1 MAMPPAFF
9 YLCAS
14 YAVLLVCFMGFG
26 ELLLWRKP
34 SPDEQAQQDN
44 IGRLIRTSYDDLG
57 SMTFAEKSVMSW
69 FGVLVLLWATRDL
82 GFVRGWGDLLFAPD
96 HAKMLTESV
105 SGIVVVYVM
114 FLWPKYG
121 FGDEQRSRR
130 PLKANENDRIL
141 TWPIITEKLSWS
153 IIILV
158 GCGFCISEGVT
169 ASGLSKMVEGF
180 VRGMHDVNPLIVQ
193 AILMAVVV
201 AMTNFMSNSGTAN
214 IFVPLAMDAAKGLN
228 WHPYRLG
235 LLAAIGPSLAFMLP
249 MATPSNALV
258 YDTGYI
264 SFFEL
269 FYTGAL
275 VNVFCIAVTIFS
287 VNTWAYWVLNMKV
300 DVWGMAPT
308 NATMT
313 LLNAYHKARIAK
325 FLKSYWIIIGPIL
338 FSPLLFFGKP
348 LQCVWC
354 ICLIASYWIAGVG
367 PLGVTCLLPV
377 FLFPFFGFT
386 SAQKVVSF
394 FFKDT
399 SVMLFITLGMGIVVE
414 EVNLHRRIALKML
427 CWVQL
432 ELDNNFNKFS
442 QSGKAAVSSPE
453 TSSRKSSN
461 KSQKKSSS
469 QKPSSSKKQSS
480 ARKPGG
486 AEQPTTTTIETN
498 AFATDAQ
505 KSQERLDK
513 AEIVRKNLAALLQL
527 VAAFSGFRKAM
538 ILACSHASLIGGTAI
553 ITSTGPNLI
562 FKGELETRSHSQD
575 NHPPFF
581 PIELHVSYFQWA
593 AMAIPPA
600 FLYLVASYA
609 VLIVCFCGCGE
620 LLLWRKPGAEEH
632 RQQLNIRAIIHNSYE
647 DLGPMTFAETS
658 VMSWFGVLVLLWAT
672 RDLGFIP
679 GWGDLIFEPTHAKM
693 MTESVAGIV
702 VLYVMFLWP
711 RYGFGDEQRTNE
723 NDRILTWALIQQ
735 KLSWSIIML
744 VGCGFCISE
753 AVKGSGLAK
762 EVELLV
768 RGLSGIHPIMVQLI
782 LLTAVVAM
790 TEFMS
795 NAGTANIFVPLSME
809 AAKGLNWHPF
819 RLGLPAAIGPSL
831 AFMLPM
837 ATPPNA
843 LVYDTGYI
851 SFFELFYTGGV
862 LNIFCIAV
870 TIVNMNTWAY
880 WLLNMNVDIWAI
892 ATSMTPTNATTMAP
906 INATTTAAPSV
917 AQFDL

>member
-1 MAMPPAFF
+1 MG
-9 YLCAS
+9 
-14 YAVLLVCFMGFG
+14 CF
-26 ELLLWRKP
+26 
-34 SPDEQAQQDN
+34 
-44 IGRLIRTSYDDLG
+44 
-57 SMTFAEKSVMSW
+57 
-69 FGVLVLLWATRDL
+69 
-82 GFVRGWGDLLFAPD
+82 
-96 HAKMLTESV
+96 
-105 SGIVVVYVM
+105 
-114 FLWPKYG
+114 
-121 FGDEQRSRR
+121 
-130 PLKANENDRIL
+130 
-141 TWPIITEKLSWS
+141 
-153 IIILV
+153 
-158 GCGFCISEGVT
+158 
-169 ASGLSKMVEGF
+169 
-180 VRGMHDVNPLIVQ
+180 
-193 AILMAVVV
+193 
-201 AMTNFMSNSGTAN
+201 
-214 IFVPLAMDAAKGLN
+214 
-228 WHPYRLG
+228 
-235 LLAAIGPSLAFMLP
+235 
-249 MATPSNALV
+249 
-258 YDTGYI
+258 
-264 SFFEL
+264 
-269 FYTGAL
+269 
-275 VNVFCIAVTIFS
+275 
-287 VNTWAYWVLNMKV
+287 
-300 DVWGMAPT
+300 
-308 NATMT
+308 
-313 LLNAYHKARIAK
+313 AYHKARIAK
-325 FLKSYWIIIGPIL
+325 FLKNYWIIIGPIL

-427 CWVQL
+427 CWMGTRPNRLLFGFMCVTCFVSFFLTDSAATALMLPFALAIL
-432 ELDNNFNKFS
+432 EAKESGKMTTPDSETSTPPTPSTNPSNDTSQKDAGNKSLSLAS

-480 ARKPGG
+480 ARKQGG

-513 AEIVRKNLAALLQL
+513 AEIVRKNL
-527 VAAFSGFRKAM
+527 GFRKAM

-880 WLLNMNVDIWAI
+880 WLLNMNVDIWGM
-892 ATSMTPTNATTMAP
+892 ATPITPTNATTMLP
-906 INATTTAAPSV
+906 TNATITAAPSV

>member
-1 MAMPPAFF
+1 MGDGGNSRGGSKELVLPDSSDKSARRSSHQLNDNSQKSNAQVQTSSPKSASRREKERQKKSSGSARGKKKVPSPSSSSQKEDSTQPPRSSDSVLRKQGGAEQKSAESHHFTTDGSVELVLSQAQKAKKSLGGWPYRGSSHSQNGHPPFFPIELHVSYFEWAAMAMPPAFF

-44 IGRLIRTSYDDLG
+44 IGRMIRTSYDDLG

-300 DVWGMAPT
+300 DVWGIAPT

-313 LLNAYHKARIAK
+313 LLN
-325 FLKSYWIIIGPIL
+325 
-338 FSPLLFFGKP
+338 
-348 LQCVWC
+348 
-354 ICLIASYWIAGVG
+354 
-367 PLGVTCLLPV
+367 
-377 FLFPFFGFT
+377 
-386 SAQKVVSF
+386 
-394 FFKDT
+394 
-399 SVMLFITLGMGIVVE
+399 
-414 EVNLHRRIALKML
+414 
-427 CWVQL
+427 
-432 ELDNNFNKFS
+432 
-442 QSGKAAVSSPE
+442 
-453 TSSRKSSN
+453 
-461 KSQKKSSS
+461 
-469 QKPSSSKKQSS
+469 
-480 ARKPGG
+480 
-486 AEQPTTTTIETN
+486 
-498 AFATDAQ
+498 
-505 KSQERLDK
+505 
-513 AEIVRKNLAALLQL
+513 
-527 VAAFSGFRKAM
+527 
-538 ILACSHASLIGGTAI
+538 
-553 ITSTGPNLI
+553 
-562 FKGELETRSHSQD
+562 
-575 NHPPFF
+575 
-581 PIELHVSYFQWA
+581 
-593 AMAIPPA
+593 
-600 FLYLVASYA
+600 
-609 VLIVCFCGCGE
+609 
-620 LLLWRKPGAEEH
+620 
-632 RQQLNIRAIIHNSYE
+632 
-647 DLGPMTFAETS
+647 
-658 VMSWFGVLVLLWAT
+658 
-672 RDLGFIP
+672 
-679 GWGDLIFEPTHAKM
+679 
-693 MTESVAGIV
+693 
-702 VLYVMFLWP
+702 
-711 RYGFGDEQRTNE
+711 
-723 NDRILTWALIQQ
+723 
-735 KLSWSIIML
+735 
-744 VGCGFCISE
+744 
-753 AVKGSGLAK
+753 GS
-762 EVELLV
+762 
-768 RGLSGIHPIMVQLI
+768 
-782 LLTAVVAM
+782 
-790 TEFMS
+790 
-795 NAGTANIFVPLSME
+795 
-809 AAKGLNWHPF
+809 
-819 RLGLPAAIGPSL
+819 
-831 AFMLPM
+831 
-837 ATPPNA
+837 
-843 LVYDTGYI
+843 
-851 SFFELFYTGGV
+851 
-862 LNIFCIAV
+862 
-870 TIVNMNTWAY
+870 
-880 WLLNMNVDIWAI
+880 
-892 ATSMTPTNATTMAP
+892 
-906 INATTTAAPSV
+906 TTAAPDFPSSTFV
-917 AQFDL
+917 TP